1 MFPKNI
7 VQFLFI
13 CFLSLLLSVP
23 FSYLVTAAKIK
34 NQNLQMNILF
44 VIGLSLFIGLIH
56 LINYKRRFSLTYKI
70 KPFNGQILLF
80 LILIVWIIET
90 ILFIPFRLYF
100 FSNNNHSPDVYLIF
114 GALILGPVLE
124 EIIFRNILLNSLL
137 NCYSRNRAILISAC
151 LFALVHGNPIQIS
164 QALIPGLFF
173 GLVYSKNKNI
183 AYTIILHFFTN
194 LFVFVWNYYLRE
206 FHNTSFFYL
215 GIGLNVVIS
224 FLFLYYMKKKHGYS
238 LLKLIKQT

>member
-23 FSYLVTAAKIK
+23 FSYILAAKIES
-34 NQNLQMNILF
+34 QNLQMTILF
-44 VIGLSLFIGLIH
+44 IICLIFFIGLVH
-56 LINYKRRFSLTYKI
+56 LINYKRKFRLTYKI
-70 KPFNGQILLF
+70 KPFNGKFLLF

-90 ILFIPFRLYF
+90 ILYIPFRLYF
-100 FSNNNHSPDVYLIF
+100 FSNNNHSPDVYLIL
-114 GALILGPVLE
+114 GALIFGPVLE

-137 NCYSRNRAILISAC
+137 NCYSRNKAILISAC
-151 LFALVHGNPIQIS
+151 LFALVHGNPIQIL

-173 GLVYSKNKNI
+173 GLIYSKNKNI
-183 AYTIILHFFTN
+183 AYAVVLHFFSN

-206 FHNTSFFYL
+206 FYYSSFFYL
-215 GIGLNVVIS
+215 GIGLNIVIS
-224 FLFLYYMKKKHGYS
+224 FLLLYYMHKKQGYS
-238 LLKLIKQT
+238 LLKLINQK

>member
-1 MFPKNI
+1 MSF
-7 VQFLFI
+7 
-13 CFLSLLLSVP
+13 
-23 FSYLVTAAKIK
+23 
-34 NQNLQMNILF
+34 
-44 VIGLSLFIGLIH
+44 FIGLIH

-70 KPFNGQILLF
+70 KPFNGQFLLF

-90 ILFIPFRLYF
+90 ILYIPFRLYF

-114 GALILGPVLE
+114 GALIFGPVLE

-173 GLVYSKNKNI
+173 WSSIFKKQEHCLYN
-183 AYTIILHFFTN
+183 YTP
-194 LFVFVWNYYLRE
+194 
-206 FHNTSFFYL
+206 FFYQ
-215 GIGLNVVIS
+215 S
-224 FLFLYYMKKKHGYS
+224 FCFCLE
-238 LLKLIKQT
+238 LLP